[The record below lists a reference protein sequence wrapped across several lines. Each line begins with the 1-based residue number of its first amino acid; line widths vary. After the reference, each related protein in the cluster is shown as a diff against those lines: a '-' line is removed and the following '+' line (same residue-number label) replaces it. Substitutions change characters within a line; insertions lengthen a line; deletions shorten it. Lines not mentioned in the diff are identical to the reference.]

1 MTIDAG
7 TCFLTDEK
15 ATLAFGAALA
25 RCTGGRGL
33 LTLRGNLGSGKT
45 TLCRGLLRALGHT
58 GPVKSPTY
66 TLVEPYEIGELR
78 VFHYDLYRLNDPAE
92 LEYLGLRDFIDD
104 FTLTLIEWPEK
115 AYPLLPLADLE
126 LNLQV
131 SLEGRQLSWHAL
143 TPYGNILSAALT
155 LLAEQLVA

>member
-1 MTIDAG
+1 M
-7 TCFLTDEK
+7 
-15 ATLAFGAALA
+15 
-25 RCTGGRGL
+25 
-33 LTLRGNLGSGKT
+33 
-45 TLCRGLLRALGHT
+45 
-58 GPVKSPTY
+58 
-66 TLVEPYEIGELR
+66 
-78 VFHYDLYRLNDPAE
+78 FHYDLYRLNDPAE